1 MNKKLYELHYA
12 AHVATVLFL
21 VAIFIM
27 TVLVYKSTKTILVSI
42 NKRKN
47 NDCPACNIMGFSQI
61 DYFKNCKNLEKIE
74 DCPCNQ

>member
-27 TVLVYKSTKTILVSI
+27 TVLVYKSTKTILVSMKKQF
-42 NKRKN
+42 NFYKTK
-47 NDCPACNIMGFSQI
+47 
-61 DYFKNCKNLEKIE
+61 
-74 DCPCNQ
+74 

>member
-27 TVLVYKSTKTILVSI
+27 TVLVYKSTKTILLSMK
-42 NKRKN
+42 KRQN

-61 DYFKNCKNLEKIE
+61 DGFKNCKNLEKIE
-74 DCPCNQ
+74 DCRCNQ

>member
-27 TVLVYKSTKTILVSI
+27 TVLVYKSTKTILVSM
-42 NKRKN
+42 KN
-47 NDCPACNIMGFSQI
+47 AKIMI
-61 DYFKNCKNLEKIE
+61 V
-74 DCPCNQ
+74 PRVT